1 MTSRHSID
9 DATMLT
15 TRVHSMTNDQ
25 WNSVCT
31 AQVVY
36 TQNIC
41 IDHAYLHSL
50 FTNAYTDVAGYSI
63 ATHIYILGTFSEK
76 VFLNDSVQ

>member
-1 MTSRHSID
+1 
-9 DATMLT
+9 
-15 TRVHSMTNDQ
+15 MTNDQ
-25 WNSVCT
+25 WNSVK
-31 AQVVY
+31 VVY
-36 TQNIC
+36 TLNN

-76 VFLNDSVQ
+76 LFLNDFKKHNFRAMMSLK